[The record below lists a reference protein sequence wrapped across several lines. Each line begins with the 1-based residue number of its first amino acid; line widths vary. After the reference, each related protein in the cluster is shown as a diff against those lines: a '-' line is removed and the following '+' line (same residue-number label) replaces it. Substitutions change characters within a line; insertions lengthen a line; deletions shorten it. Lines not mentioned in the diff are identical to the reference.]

1 MARREWLPADPRADG
16 TRHASQGGFE
26 EGIDAMPNTFENVVA
41 KVTGKAAAVEARM
54 RGLKGVFN
62 RLAEQHHEVGSLLSR
77 AEAADDPSS
86 RAGLWRQIRKQL
98 VAHEQGE
105 LLEIYPVLAG
115 YERTREIALAHSNH
129 ASELEELI
137 SEVDALAPQSAEWKP
152 ALMRLIETVKEH
164 VELEETQFFPAAQ
177 EAMGEEAARLLE
189 KPFLDAEQMALNK
202 LAG

>member
-1 MARREWLPADPRADG
+1 
-16 TRHASQGGFE
+16 
-26 EGIDAMPNTFENVVA
+26 MPNTFENVVA
-41 KVTGKAAAVEARM
+41 KVTGKAAAVEARL

-62 RLAEQHHEVGSLLSR
+62 KLAEQHHEVASLLSR
-77 AEAADDPSS
+77 AEGADDPSS
-86 RAGLWRQIRKQL
+86 RAGLWRQIRKRL
-98 VAHEQGE
+98 LAHEQAE

-115 YERTREIALAHSNH
+115 YERTREIALAHSRH

-137 SEVDALAPQSAEWKP
+137 GEVDLLPPQSSEWKP

-177 EAMGEEAARLLE
+177 AALGEEGAQRLE
-189 KPFLDAEQMALNK
+189 KPFLDAEQMALSK